1 VDRERGLAAW
11 AHEQGI
17 SEMDIYF
24 GHEQCSEKFRQLRCH
39 FVHFH
44 DHDVTGAERDI
55 VLLEQFFDAVWI
67 AHHESGDRRI
77 GRFRNAQGNRVII
90 VSVQQLQDIEHGAD
104 LVRQENGK
112 LLYEWSVAFR
122 GGLGKVE
129 CHTGGSS
136 NCRGSS
142 LASLRRC
149 PLQNSNLEYLIA
161 VLSMANNKV
170 RARHGTS
177 PSDWRTRLALCGF
190 RIAEWGKKAFRSR
203 ENMEPENELI
213 VQRREKLEALREKGV
228 EPFGQAFETSGSV
241 AEVRQIFKEGETLRA
256 AGRITAHRDMGK
268 SHFVDLRDASGRI
281 QIYFHEKEVGAEA
294 MEIFKLLDLGDFIG
308 VEGTCFL
315 TKTGESTLKAHK
327 FEVLAKSLRPPP
339 EKWHGLQ
346 DVEARYRQRYVDL
359 VANEQ
364 SRETFQKRILMMRE
378 IRRFLEDRGF
388 LEVET
393 PMLQSVAGGAAAQPF
408 GTHHKALD
416 LDLYLRIAPELYL
429 KRLLV
434 GGFNKV
440 FELNRNFRNEGIS
453 RKHNPEFTMLEIYW
467 AYANFEKMADLVE
480 ELICKLAE
488 KVCGSLKIE
497 HRDADGRVTRTI
509 DLKRP
514 WRRAR
519 YVDLVR
525 EAAGKEWFELSSEQ
539 RRARAMKDLKLEIL
553 PQLADFEVTQ
563 HVFEKLV
570 EEKTF
575 DPLFVTHCPKELVP
589 LAKQN
594 AADPGLVDVYE
605 LIING
610 VEMSPGYTELNDPD
624 VQRKRLLEQ
633 AGEETQKIDEDFL
646 LALEHGMP
654 PAGGLGLGIDRLAM
668 MFTGAE
674 SIRDVVLF
682 PLLKPKRDQ

>member
-1 VDRERGLAAW
+1 
-11 AHEQGI
+11 
-17 SEMDIYF
+17 
-24 GHEQCSEKFRQLRCH
+24 
-39 FVHFH
+39 
-44 DHDVTGAERDI
+44 
-55 VLLEQFFDAVWI
+55 
-67 AHHESGDRRI
+67 
-77 GRFRNAQGNRVII
+77 
-90 VSVQQLQDIEHGAD
+90 
-104 LVRQENGK
+104 
-112 LLYEWSVAFR
+112 
-122 GGLGKVE
+122 
-129 CHTGGSS
+129 
-136 NCRGSS
+136 
-142 LASLRRC
+142 
-149 PLQNSNLEYLIA
+149 
-161 VLSMANNKV
+161 
-170 RARHGTS
+170 
-177 PSDWRTRLALCGF
+177 
-190 RIAEWGKKAFRSR
+190 
-203 ENMEPENELI
+203 MEPENELI
-213 VQRREKLEALREKGV
+213 AQRREKLEALRKRGV
-228 EPFGQAFETSGSV
+228 EPFGRAFETSGSI
-241 AEVRQIFKEGETLRA
+241 AEVRRAFKEGDSLRA

-281 QIYFHEKEVGAEA
+281 QAYFHEKEIGAPA

-315 TKTGESTLKAHK
+315 TKTGEPTLKAHK

-364 SRETFQKRILMMRE
+364 SREAFQKRIALMRE

-393 PMLQSVAGGAAAQPF
+393 PILQTVAGGAAAAPF
-408 GTHHKALD
+408 STRHKALG

-434 GGFNKV
+434 GGFTKV

-453 RKHNPEFTMLEIYW
+453 RKHNPEFTMLEVYW
-467 AYANFEKMADLVE
+467 AYVDFEKMANLIE
-480 ELICKLAE
+480 ELICHAAE

-497 HRDADGRVTRTI
+497 HHDADGKVVRTI
-509 DLKRP
+509 NLKRP

-525 EAAGKEWFELSSEQ
+525 EVAGKDWFDISSEQ
-539 RRARAMKDLKLEIL
+539 RRARATGELKLEIL

-594 AADPGLVDVYE
+594 AADPSLVDVYE

-624 VQRKRLLEQ
+624 VQRQRLLEQ

-654 PAGGLGLGIDRLAM
+654 PAGGFGLGIDRLAM
-668 MFTGAE
+668 LFSGAE
-674 SIRDVVLF
+674 SIRDVILF
-682 PLLKPKRDQ
+682 PLLKPKRD